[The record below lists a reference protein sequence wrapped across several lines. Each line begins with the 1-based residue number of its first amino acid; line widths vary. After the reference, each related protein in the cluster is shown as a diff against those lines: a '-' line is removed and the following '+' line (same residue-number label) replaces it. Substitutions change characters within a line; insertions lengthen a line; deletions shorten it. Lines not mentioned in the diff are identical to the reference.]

1 MGLMARIRG
10 PAEQEAM
17 AKLPR
22 FPGSDGFPEAD
33 RQFPPEGSEERGGK

>member
-1 MGLMARIRG
+1 VGLVTHIRG

-22 FPGSDGFPEAD
+22 FPGSDGLPNAD
-33 RQFPPEGSEERGGK
+33 RKFPPEGSGERGGK